1 MRIPAKENR
10 DRKSPPAE
18 MVVAQITSAA
28 CSSLICSSKSA
39 RALPGTASRP
49 LPLPLPLPFGDSS
62 GISSAL
68 NDLRCEGCLR
78 SARPPSPSSG
88 GEAWSCSASN
98 LAFSL
103 ASPASKVISSRT
115 WLTFS
120 GLPTRMGLAPSARSP
135 IAMLSTATLLS
146 EVANKGERSNVL
158 DHIFMICTETWVLP
172 VPGGPW
178 ITVQVCRRAER
189 TASRCDW
196 FRCVRDFTSLSA
208 LSNLSDS
215 VPPGLSLAS
224 FAAGFSLVSCS
235 AFSAASAAARLSS
248 SVMPPLRHC
257 FDQLSARPTL
267 AVISS
272 SETRGRGFV
281 TRFNIA
287 CSCRS

>member
-146 EVANKGERSNVL
+146 EVANRGERPRVFAHMRST
-158 DHIFMICTETWVLP
+158 CTETWVLP

-178 ITVQVCRRAER
+178 ITVQVCFMAAL
-189 TASRCDW
+189 TAARCDAL
-196 FRCVRDFTSLSA
+196 RCFKPSASL
-208 LSNLSDS
+208 
-215 VPPGLSLAS
+215 
-224 FAAGFSLVSCS
+224 
-235 AFSAASAAARLSS
+235 
-248 SVMPPLRHC
+248 
-257 FDQLSARPTL
+257 
-267 AVISS
+267 
-272 SETRGRGFV
+272 
-281 TRFNIA
+281 
-287 CSCRS
+287 